1 MAEVVITL
9 LAPDRPGII
18 ETISQV
24 IAAHEGNWL
33 DSKLSLFNGQFA
45 GIAHIYVP
53 NKFLPSLTEQF
64 NQLTAQKIAIHHAVI
79 DQANTSVQKASAEQ
93 EKTYTLHLLGNDRPG
108 IVRDITKIL
117 LEFKINITD
126 IQTEHTSA
134 PMSNDA
140 IFKASAVLRVPQ
152 SANIDLI
159 KSNLEKLANE
169 LIVDVTLDNES
180 ES

>member
-18 ETISQV
+18 ETISQI

-79 DQANTSVQKASAEQ
+79 DPANTASAE
-93 EKTYTLHLLGNDRPG
+93 EEITYTLHLLGNDRPG

-180 ES
+180 

>member
-53 NKFLPSLTEQF
+53 NKYLSSLTEQF
-64 NQLTAQKIAIHHAVI
+64 NQLSAQKIAIHQAII
-79 DQANTSVQKASAEQ
+79 DQTSNSTLEAEVEQ
-93 EKTYTLHLLGNDRPG
+93 EKVYTLHLLGNDRPG

-117 LEFKINITD
+117 LGFKINITNLE
-126 IQTEHTSA
+126 TEHTSA
-134 PMSNDA
+134 PMSNEA
-140 IFKASAVLRVPQ
+140 IFKASAILRIPLD
-152 SANIDLI
+152 ANIDLI
-159 KSNLEKLANE
+159 KSGLEKLANE
-169 LIVDVTLDNES
+169 LIVDITLDNEN
-180 ES
+180 